1 MAAKS
6 RKNEKKGKDEPSTPS
21 YAVPIDK
28 SRASACQA
36 GATNLSEQFSDKI
49 IRPRDDPGFRQ
60 LFTQARHAH
69 RLGCVTIGVNM
80 LEEARELKQVSEH
93 GLLSRSYCHFQV
105 GDLNRAMTDVN
116 TILSKD
122 PDFDRALL
130 LKAEILYASGKFE
143 TALIYFSKVI
153 KSRPNMHG
161 AKEGVRKTMRA
172 IIEETNDLSKVI
184 QHIMN

>member
-60 LFTQARHAH
+60 LFIQARHAH

-93 GLLSRSYCHFQV
+93 GLLSRSYCHLCGVSIIQEIPIFIF
-105 GDLNRAMTDVN
+105 MT
-116 TILSKD
+116 
-122 PDFDRALL
+122 F
-130 LKAEILYASGKFE
+130 
-143 TALIYFSKVI
+143 LIIFTMTKV
-153 KSRPNMHG
+153 
-161 AKEGVRKTMRA
+161 V
-172 IIEETNDLSKVI
+172 
-184 QHIMN
+184 